1 MSTGM
6 FPKEWWT
13 ADPQVYNEAKLAL
26 RSLYTRE
33 VDKGTKEVM
42 LRGEKEGDFRE
53 QRDC

>member
-1 MSTGM
+1 MSSGM

-33 VDKGTKEVM
+33 VDKGTKEVIIV
-42 LRGEKEGDFRE
+42 RRRVGGVER
-53 QRDC
+53 